1 MAPRSDWTDAGDCVN
16 VALLTRA
23 VSHLYSVSVEI
34 KELCNTD
41 ITCLPCDHHSLLFNG
56 PVITVAF
63 YIISRGYRRALFNF
77 TSAYV
82 LTPVLDAKG
91 YLLM

>member
-23 VSHLYSVSVEI
+23 VSHLTLSLWRLKIYVTLILPV
-34 KELCNTD
+34 CPVF
-41 ITCLPCDHHSLLFNG
+41 ITHYCFDG

-82 LTPVLDAKG
+82 LTPALDAKG

>member
-1 MAPRSDWTDAGDCVN
+1 MAPRSDWTDAGDCVT

-23 VSHLYSVSVEI
+23 VSHLYSISVEI

-41 ITCLPCDHHSLLFNG
+41 ITCLPVFITHYCFDG

-82 LTPVLDAKG
+82 LTPALDAKG

>member
-34 KELCNTD
+34 KDLCNTD
-41 ITCLPCDHHSLLFNG
+41 ITCLSCLHHSFLFDG

-77 TSAYV
+77 TSRHMSSHLSWMQKV
-82 LTPVLDAKG
+82 TC
-91 YLLM
+91 

>member
-16 VALLTRA
+16 VALLTWA
-23 VSHLYSVSVEI
+23 VSHLYSISVEI
-34 KELCNTD
+34 KDLCNTD
-41 ITCLPCDHHSLLFNG
+41 ITCLSCLHHSLLLNG

-77 TSAYV
+77 TSRDMSSHLSWMQKV
-82 LTPVLDAKG
+82 TC
-91 YLLM
+91 